1 MNDNQ
6 PELKPCPYCGCID
19 LYVTAHRS
27 LTERLYV
34 GVVHCK
40 ICHAR
45 LPEFERPN
53 RTVRSAMLAAQ
64 FKWNR
69 RAGE

>member
-6 PELKPCPYCGCID
+6 PEPKPCPFCGGTAFE
-19 LYVTAHRS
+19 VTAHKS

-53 RTVRSAMLAAQ
+53 RTARSAILAAKY
-64 FKWNR
+64 KWNR
-69 RAGE
+69 RAEA